1 MGETCDTIHFIM
13 SHVMTAELSQ
23 TSKNIKGK
31 IASLLASKLD
41 MLCMQ
46 VLYLNGSVRLFFYY
60 ISLSYTD

>member
-1 MGETCDTIHFIM
+1 MGERCDMIHFIM

-41 MLCMQ
+41 MLCML
-46 VLYLNGSVRLFFYY
+46 VALP
-60 ISLSYTD
+60 

>member
-1 MGETCDTIHFIM
+1 MGKKCDMMHFIM

-41 MLCMQ
+41 TLCMQ
-46 VLYLNGSVRLFFYY
+46 VALP
-60 ISLSYTD
+60 